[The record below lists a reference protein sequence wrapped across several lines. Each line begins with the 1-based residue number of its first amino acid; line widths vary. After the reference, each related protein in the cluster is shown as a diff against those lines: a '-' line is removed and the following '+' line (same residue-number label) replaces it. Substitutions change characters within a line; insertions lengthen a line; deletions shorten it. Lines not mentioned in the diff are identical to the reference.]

1 MWRNLG
7 LAVLLTFLGCC
18 NPKYGC
24 IESDFQLAPESR
36 LPQWFASSAVVRKD
50 LRMEIVFYSSPGQDN
65 VKMTLYDPGNKK
77 LMEKI
82 GIQRTHP
89 VSEPKKM
96 RDSKG
101 NVVYDIAYPR
111 YIIISVDNFEEV
123 FEQRER
129 NDILYVSDDPL
140 LKSSL
145 KQPKPK

>member
-1 MWRNLG
+1 M
-7 LAVLLTFLGCC
+7 LTFLGCC

-36 LPQWFASSAVVRKD
+36 LPQWFASSSVVRKG
-50 LRMEIVFYSSPGQDN
+50 LWMEIVFYSSPGHDN
-65 VKMTLYDPGNKK
+65 VKMTLYGPGNKK

-82 GIQRTHP
+82 GTQRTHP
-89 VSEPKKM
+89 ISEPKKM

-123 FEQRER
+123 FEQRAR
-129 NDILYVSDDPL
+129 NDILYVSDDPKL
-140 LKSSL
+140 TRDL
-145 KQPKPK
+145 KQQKPK